1 MPTVKPVSDLK
12 NNIEVLESTIQ
23 LLIHLEQGETSAHE
37 NGWAFCRSGR
47 NAPES
52 IIFRL

>member
-37 NGWAFCRSGR
+37 NGWLSADQV
-47 NAPES
+47 ET
-52 IIFRL
+52 LLKV